1 MEHKDKA
8 DKVTEARP
16 GPDRPADA
24 PAPAAQPEPEPGPAK
39 PGAIQAAQPD
49 PTAQPDPPARPEGP
63 GPAKPS
69 APTPTPDPDAP
80 AEELPGG
87 RARPKTGKSEQTR
100 AVILATAMR
109 LFQERGY
116 DKTTMRAIAQEA
128 GVSVGNAYYY
138 FESKEFLIQGFYDLM
153 THDHARDAASR
164 MEGVRDFAQR
174 LEIALESWL
183 DCAADYHEFAAQ
195 FFRTAADPDSSLSP
209 FSNESHPA
217 RATAVNLFRDVLTG
231 SDLAPKLDTELAE
244 LLPDLLWL
252 HLMVVVLYWVFDRTP
267 DTARTREFVRRSTP
281 FVARI
286 IALSRYRAFRPLVR
300 DAKALIQDF
309 ILPTIGKSPL
319 PSAKPTESTVPVG
332 KRGRRG

>member
-1 MEHKDKA
+1 MNDRTTAKA
-8 DKVTEARP
+8 ADTGEA
-16 GPDRPADA
+16 
-24 PAPAAQPEPEPGPAK
+24 EP
-39 PGAIQAAQPD
+39 
-49 PTAQPDPPARPEGP
+49 
-63 GPAKPS
+63 
-69 APTPTPDPDAP
+69 
-80 AEELPGG
+80 LPGG

-100 AVILATAMR
+100 ALILATAMR

-153 THDHARDAASR
+153 THDHARDATSR
-164 MEGVRDFAQR
+164 MEGERDFARR
-174 LEIALESWL
+174 LEITLASWL
-183 DCAADYHEFAAQ
+183 DCAAEYHEFAAQ

-217 RATAVNLFRDVLTG
+217 RETAVALFRDVLTG
-231 SDLAPKLDTELAE
+231 SDLAPKLDAELAE

-252 HLMVVVLYWVFDRTP
+252 HLMVVVLYWVFDRTE

-286 IALSRYRAFRPLVR
+286 ITLSRYRAFRPLVR
-300 DAKALIQDF
+300 DAKGLIQDF
-309 ILPTIGKSPL
+309 ILPTIGKTPL
-319 PSAKPTESTVPVG
+319 PTPPKPPTPTSRR
-332 KRGRRG
+332 KRRAGPDRAT

>member
-1 MEHKDKA
+1 MNSAAASARDSGA
-8 DKVTEARP
+8 GPEAGQGIGP
-16 GPDRPADA
+16 GIG
-24 PAPAAQPEPEPGPAK
+24 ES
-39 PGAIQAAQPD
+39 
-49 PTAQPDPPARPEGP
+49 TGP
-63 GPAKPS
+63 GPESGTGPGS
-69 APTPTPDPDAP
+69 E

-100 AVILATAMR
+100 ALILDTAMR

-116 DKTTMRAIAQEA
+116 DKTTMRAIAKEA

-138 FESKEFLIQGFYDLM
+138 FESKEFLIQGFYDVM
-153 THDHARDAASR
+153 THAHALDATAR
-164 MEGVRDFAQR
+164 MEGVRDFSGR
-174 LEIALESWL
+174 LQISLESWL
-183 DCAADYHEFAAQ
+183 DGAADYHEFAAQ

-217 RATAVNLFRDVLTG
+217 RTTAVAHFQDVLTG
-231 SDLAPKLDTELAE
+231 SDLAPKLDPELRE

-300 DAKALIQDF
+300 DATSLIQDF
-309 ILPTIGKSPL
+309 ILPTIGKTPL
-319 PSAKPTESTVPVG
+319 RPPGEGERA
-332 KRGRRG
+332 R

>member
-1 MEHKDKA
+1 MNSA
-8 DKVTEARP
+8 AAP
-16 GPDRPADA
+16 GRV
-24 PAPAAQPEPEPGPAK
+24 
-39 PGAIQAAQPD
+39 PGAD
-49 PTAQPDPPARPEGP
+49 PETGAGP
-63 GPAKPS
+63 G
-69 APTPTPDPDAP
+69 
-80 AEELPGG
+80 AEAAAEKLPGG

-100 AVILATAMR
+100 TLILDTAMR

-116 DKTTMRAIAQEA
+116 DKTTMRAIAKEA

-153 THDHARDAASR
+153 THAHALDATAR
-164 MEGVRDFAQR
+164 MEGVRDFGER
-174 LEIALESWL
+174 LRISLESWL
-183 DCAADYHEFAAQ
+183 DSAAEYHEFAAQ

-217 RATAVNLFRDVLTG
+217 RTTAVELFRDVLTG
-231 SDLAPKLDTELAE
+231 SDLAPKLDAELAE

-281 FVARI
+281 FAARV

-300 DAKALIQDF
+300 DATSLIQEF

-319 PSAKPTESTVPVG
+319 PAAEAGRKP
-332 KRGRRG
+332 RRR

>member
-1 MEHKDKA
+1 MEDKRSR
-8 DKVTEARP
+8 T
-16 GPDRPADA
+16 
-24 PAPAAQPEPEPGPAK
+24 AAEQPPVE
-39 PGAIQAAQPD
+39 
-49 PTAQPDPPARPEGP
+49 
-63 GPAKPS
+63 
-69 APTPTPDPDAP
+69 

-100 AVILATAMR
+100 AVILDTAMR

-153 THDHARDAASR
+153 TRDHAIDAASR
-164 MEGVRDFAQR
+164 MAGVRDFAGR
-174 LEIALESWL
+174 LDIALASWL
-183 DCAADYHEFAAQ
+183 DVAAPYHEFAAQ

-217 RATAVNLFRDVLTG
+217 RATAVELFREVLSG
-231 SDLAPKLDTELAE
+231 SDLAPKLDAELAE

-267 DTARTREFVRRSTP
+267 DTTRTREFVRRSTP
-281 FVARI
+281 LVARL

-300 DAKALIQDF
+300 DAKGLIQDF

-319 PSAKPTESTVPVG
+319 PGPS
-332 KRGRRG
+332 RGTSPPRRG